1 METKTANLR
10 LTVYASLFAA
20 LMVLGVYLRI
30 PLDPVP
36 IVLTTLFVL
45 LSGILLGKKW
55 GPASVGIYLL
65 LGALGLPVF
74 SGGGGIA
81 LLFGPTGGYL
91 LGYLLASFVTAF
103 VAHQGKTSVVR
114 DLLALCAGTL
124 VIYVV
129 GVPWLKLVLE
139 MTWPRS
145 LAVGMLPFL
154 IGDALKVAAALGLI
168 RTLQKAAPELFPI
181 LSRRTKVESVK

>member
-30 PLDPVP
+30 PVGPVP
-36 IVLTTLFVL
+36 IVLTNLFVL

-65 LGALGLPVF
+65 LGAVGLPVF
-74 SGGGGIA
+74 SRGGGIA

-91 LGYLLASFVTAF
+91 LGYLPACYVTAL
-103 VAHQGKTSVVR
+103 VAHRGKTSVAR
-114 DLLALCAGTL
+114 DLVALCAGTL
-124 VIYVV
+124 VIYAA
-129 GVPWLKLVLE
+129 GVPWLKLALE
-139 MTWPRS
+139 MTWPRA
-145 LAVGMLPFL
+145 LAAGMLPFL
-154 IGDALKVAAALGLI
+154 IGDALKVAAALGLT

-181 LSRRTKVESVK
+181 LSGRMKVEPVD